1 MKKKLEKEYDFV
13 DFKVSNNQDNQ
24 KNQIQRTNKVRK
36 GYLDLDLDSDEE
48 DEESKSRSPSIS
60 QKSAS
65 RRM

>member
-1 MKKKLEKEYDFV
+1 MKKKLETEYDFV
-13 DFKVSNNQDNQ
+13 DFKVTNNESNQG
-24 KNQIQRTNKVRK
+24 NQIQRTNKVKK